1 MIGRMKSGFGGR
13 YGILPQRSSKY
24 RPQSS
29 SNQQAEQGPTGDVQ
43 WKMHP
48 YPDLRPAD
56 EACPKRSDQ
65 QADAAPSVVQNEP
78 EGPCQ
83 GKVIAGMGGNET
95 VPAAARDQ
103 NSSIG
108 RRFRKSARPNT
119 HHPRFDQRCRALIAQ
134 DDGQH
139 QDPYDFPCMGY
150 GSVPHPRQYCQIH
163 RNPCQ
168 GISGIDC
175 DLVQPSRQVCLVDG
189 RKKTLIPCSGLQQ
202 PTVTMTKPQSDGI
215 S

>member
-65 QADAAPSVVQNEP
+65 QADAAP
-78 EGPCQ
+78 
-83 GKVIAGMGGNET
+83 
-95 VPAAARDQ
+95 RDQ

-189 RKKTLIPCSGLQQ
+189 RKKTLIPCSGLHQ